1 MNRKCQCIGKNR
13 KLQRT
18 WQKCAILYYL
28 HIFEKFECTPH
39 FLWYENVHHK
49 KICLNGSSICWIFF
63 LVAVLYFTCNRTSNM
78 CCEHVFFIPILS
90 TEPPSS
96 PCYACMV
103 WGRCA
108 AIQFT
113 NALAFVFISKKPS
126 YRVSM
131 GMLSGWR
138 RTNGS
143 SATKCLRSSSIASTL
158 AMCLS
163 LCVWMMLKNVC
174 IIHWIVVC
182 CAIQAS
188 LTILSSQFSPHF
200 IFCTQSHVV
209 YDCFSEMNDID
220 LICLMVFRIYFLSLS
235 LSFARLCFES
245 AHLVITQI
253 ALYCKGVWDKMI
265 SSSLDALFDC
275 TLLALHADSAYWGRT
290 SEPGVVISIP
300 LCAHHECAI
309 CSIWFN
315 NMD

>member
-1 MNRKCQCIGKNR
+1 MKKKITYNASEVDVKFNVHLTSPIKAMLTTNDFHCQPENKFITIFHNLLESYSWIVNASVLGRIENCNEHDRNVPFCII
-13 KLQRT
+13 
-18 WQKCAILYYL
+18 CIYL
-28 HIFEKFECTPH
+28 RSSNAHHIFCDTKMFIT
-39 FLWYENVHHK
+39 K

-96 PCYACMV
+96 PCHACMV

-209 YDCFSEMNDID
+209 YDCWVLAS
-220 LICLMVFRIYFLSLS
+220 
-235 LSFARLCFES
+235 ARWM
-245 AHLVITQI
+245 T
-253 ALYCKGVWDKMI
+253 
-265 SSSLDALFDC
+265 
-275 TLLALHADSAYWGRT
+275 
-290 SEPGVVISIP
+290 
-300 LCAHHECAI
+300 
-309 CSIWFN
+309 
-315 NMD
+315 